1 MANLIARPS
10 DAELLAW
17 LDGDLSPERR
27 AEVARLLELDWEVRA
42 QLASLERC
50 IEAYVRVVPPPPG
63 EDAEPFDLVWSRLL
77 PRLHIESGEM
87 REAGSPADSSSG
99 HRRWLTAGLMAV
111 LVGAGLLFT
120 GLWRGRSVSAEEI
133 LDRAVMGEAKRA
145 QVQAQPVIYRKLQV
159 ERLGAKPER
168 ILLES
173 WKDLAHQRVRRRVV
187 DRDGPRFLPVSQ
199 ESPPGGEFAAPSG
212 TRQEF
217 SPPPLID
224 EVEWVLAANDFDPA
238 NPLSPA
244 AFAKWREEVPDRK
257 DDVQLEGGR
266 REGERI
272 RLTTSTVSAS
282 PAGRIWQ
289 SSLLVRRQDWHPV
302 ALSLRVGRP
311 EAPTVFAFRELAYE
325 VVPLEALTVFAEG
338 PHSASMDGP
347 TAGEGR
353 DNGEKREGAVGAGGA
368 AKGLLPSLEAL
379 RSAEVTALFA
389 LHQMRAD
396 LGEQIEISQT
406 ERQVLVTGVVQS
418 SGRRDELIDALRDLP
433 LVRAEI
439 RTLDE
444 ALASLSKEDPRV
456 PPTSPDGA
464 EVNSEERDLPDTN
477 GEARGVPRPPIL
489 QQRLT
494 DLLRA
499 GGGGREADPQQ
510 ATRWIAQSFTAI
522 EADAS
527 GALTE
532 ARALFRLHE
541 NYREE
546 LTLPLAGGIIDPVA
560 RRRLDEMERNLLFRL
575 RQRWRSLTGRLQP
588 VLGPL
593 PESARAESLAPPAV
607 EGSRR
612 DQIFHL
618 FNAFGRSSRL
628 TDRLMVASDASVF
641 QSVAEGLLV
650 ELAMIEWMLDHLE
663 ID

>member
-27 AEVARLLELDWEVRA
+27 AEVVRLLELDWEVRA

-63 EDAEPFDLVWSRLL
+63 EEPEPFDLVWSRLS
-77 PRLHIESGEM
+77 PRLQVESGEKVPVSK
-87 REAGSPADSSSG
+87 RSDSASG
-99 HRRWLTAGLMAV
+99 MRRWLTAGLVAILAGGALLWAV
-111 LVGAGLLFT
+111 L
-120 GLWRGRSVSAEEI
+120 WQGRSVSAEEV
-133 LDRAVMGEAKRA
+133 LDRAVTGEARSG
-145 QVQAQPVIYRKLQV
+145 QGLAQPVIYRKLEV

-173 WKDLAHQRVRRRVV
+173 WKDLDHQRVRRRVV
-187 DRDGPRFLPVSQ
+187 DRDGPRFLPASQ
-199 ESPPGGEFAAPSG
+199 ASPPSG
-212 TRQEF
+212 TRQEG
-217 SPPPLID
+217 SPPLLID
-224 EVEWVLAANDFDPA
+224 EVERILAASDFDPA
-238 NPLSPA
+238 NPLSA
-244 AFAKWREEVPDRK
+244 TAFADWRAGVPDRR
-257 DDVQLEGGR
+257 DDIQLEGDR

-272 RLTTSTVSAS
+272 RLITSTI
-282 PAGRIWQ
+282 PAFTPGGIWQ
-289 SSLLVRRQDWHPV
+289 AALLVRRQDWHPV
-302 ALSLRVGRP
+302 ALSLSVGTL

-338 PHSASMDGP
+338 GP
-347 TAGEGR
+347 TALTDGLTVDEGR
-353 DNGEKREGAVGAGGA
+353 NNEEKGERTLSGA
-368 AKGLLPSLEAL
+368 AKAWLPSPEAL
-379 RSAEVTALFA
+379 RSAEVTALFT

-396 LGEQIEISQT
+396 LGEQIEISRT
-406 ERQVLVTGVVQS
+406 ERQVLVAGVVQS
-418 SGRRDELIDALRDLP
+418 RSRRDELIDALRDLP

-444 ALASLSKEDPRV
+444 ALASLPKETPNA
-456 PPTSPDGA
+456 PTSPVTPQVALTESEIAVASG
-464 EVNSEERDLPDTN
+464 EER
-477 GEARGVPRPPIL
+477 GVTRPPIL

-499 GGGGREADPQQ
+499 GGGGREADPVH
-510 ATRWIAQSFTAI
+510 AARWVAQSFTAI

-527 GALTE
+527 GALSE

-546 LTLPLAGGIIDPVA
+546 LAEPLTGAIIDLVA

-588 VLGPL
+588 MLGPL
-593 PESARAESLAPPAV
+593 PERVRIEALAPPVV

-612 DQIFHL
+612 DQISRL

-628 TDRLMVASDASVF
+628 ADRLMVVSDASVF

-650 ELAMIEWMLDHLE
+650 ELATIEWMLDHLE